1 MSGLYN
7 LLNQAKLILER
18 VNVSRMESRL
28 RGEQFNIFHVSG
40 VNHYETI
47 HSAVIAEFLNPA
59 GSHGQ
64 GDTYLKEFLSTI
76 GNNEF
81 LTAFDTSTASVTPE
95 SRTPDGRLDILITNT
110 KGQAVIIE
118 NKIYADDQWE
128 QLKRYNDFAL
138 NKYRSGNYAI
148 LYLTL
153 WGDEASE
160 QSGKGVDYTCISY
173 KDTVLKWLERCI
185 QISAQKPLIRETMI
199 QYANLIKELTNQTMD
214 TKSKNELL
222 KLMVDNAEVVAE
234 IYNNQGDYI
243 KYVWEN
249 RIRPRLQEM
258 ANKKELLYEDYN
270 MTCQNPDGKSFT
282 FRSSNWQYTAI
293 RFMSEIK
300 SYVGDWYYG
309 IVSIDG
315 KYPKPQQKLD
325 VFQDSPN
332 VFWPYGSAYMDS
344 FRHWDMNTLAYMVNH
359 TDKFVDYIKKK
370 IEIVLNELD
379 RKGIQLE

>member
-1 MSGLYN
+1 MSGLHN
-7 LLNQAKLILER
+7 LLSQAKSILER
-18 VNVSRMESRL
+18 VKVSRMESRL

-47 HSAVIAEFLNPA
+47 HSAVIAEFLNPD

-81 LTAFDTSTASVTPE
+81 LTAFDTSTASVATE
-95 SRTPDGRLDILITNT
+95 SHTPDGRLDILITNT

-138 NKYRSGNYAI
+138 KEYHAGNYAI

-153 WGDEASE
+153 WGGEASE

-222 KLMVDNAEVVAE
+222 ELMADNAEVVAE

-249 RIRPRLQEM
+249 RIRPELQEM
-258 ANKKELLYEDYN
+258 ANEKGLLYEDYN
-270 MTCQNPDGKSFT
+270 MTCQNHDGKSFT
-282 FRSSNWQYTAI
+282 FRSSSWQYTAI
-293 RFMSEIK
+293 RFMSERK
-300 SYVGDWYYG
+300 SDIRDLYYG
-309 IVSIDG
+309 IVSLDG
-315 KYPKPQQKLD
+315 KTPKPQQKLD

-332 VFWPYGSAYMDS
+332 EFWPYGNAWMDS
-344 FRHWDMNTLAYMVNH
+344 FRHWDMNTLAYMVKH
-359 TDKFVDYIKKK
+359 TDKFVDYIKEK
-370 IEIVLNELD
+370 IEMILDELD